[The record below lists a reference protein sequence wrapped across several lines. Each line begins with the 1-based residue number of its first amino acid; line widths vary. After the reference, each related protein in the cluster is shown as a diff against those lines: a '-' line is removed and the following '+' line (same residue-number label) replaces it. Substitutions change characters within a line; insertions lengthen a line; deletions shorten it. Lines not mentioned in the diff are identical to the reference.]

1 MLFNAPLQFRRR
13 TEPAEV
19 HQAALN
25 MAGNVPILEPPTRA
39 TEVLGPSSESNLAAG
54 SNAGALKRLI
64 APFRNI
70 LGTGRKKEGPEN
82 LAPAGGAP
90 AAGRGKRVKG
100 QKKLEKTVP
109 IWRLF
114 QYADGF
120 DVLLMVVGSVAAI
133 ASGIARPLMTLLLGQ
148 LINAFGANL
157 SDPNYLYRQV
167 VKIALDFLYLA
178 LGAGVAGYLGKA
190 LCLLNEVI
198 CRSTDF
204 YPSF

>member
-1 MLFNAPLQFRRR
+1 
-13 TEPAEV
+13 
-19 HQAALN
+19 

-39 TEVLGPSSESNLAAG
+39 TEVLGPSSEPTLAAG
-54 SNAGALKRLI
+54 GNAGALKRLI

-70 LGTGRKKEGPEN
+70 LGTGRKKEEPEN
-82 LAPAGGAP
+82 LAPAGGTP
-90 AAGRGKRVKG
+90 VVGRGKRVKR
-100 QKKLEKTVP
+100 QKKVEKTVP

-133 ASGIARPLMTLLLGQ
+133 ASGVARPLMTLLLGQ

-178 LGAGVAGYLGKA
+178 LGAGVAGYLGK
-190 LCLLNEVI
+190 
-198 CRSTDF
+198 
-204 YPSF
+204 